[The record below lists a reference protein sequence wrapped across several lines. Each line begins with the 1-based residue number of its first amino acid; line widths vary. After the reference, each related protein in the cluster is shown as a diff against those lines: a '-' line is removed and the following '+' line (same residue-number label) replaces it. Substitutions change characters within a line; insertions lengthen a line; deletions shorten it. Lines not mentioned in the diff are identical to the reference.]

1 MSEPA
6 SSAPADLK
14 ALSGLEQLRAA
25 FFGGGYK
32 RGIGRTLNFSA
43 VEVEDG
49 RVVFEGTPTEDHYNP
64 IGTVHGGYAATL
76 LDSALGCAVH
86 SKLPAGVGY
95 TTVDLNVTYVKA
107 LTAGSGPVR
116 VEGKALHS
124 GGRIATAEAKL
135 WDKDG
140 RLCAT
145 GVTTCLILRPR
156 D

>member
-1 MSEPA
+1 MSDLAEP
-6 SSAPADLK
+6 K
-14 ALSGLEQLRAA
+14 TALSGLEQLRAA

-32 RGIGRTLNFSA
+32 RGIGRTLDFTA
-43 VEVEDG
+43 VEVEPG
-49 RVVFEGTPTEDHYNP
+49 RVVFEGRPNEDHYNP

-86 SKLPAGVGY
+86 STLPAGVGY
-95 TTVDLNVTYVKA
+95 TTVDLHVTYLRA
-107 LTAGSGPVR
+107 LTAASGPVR
-116 VEGKALHS
+116 CEGVAVHG

-145 GVTTCLILRPR
+145 GVTTCLILKPR
-156 D
+156 S